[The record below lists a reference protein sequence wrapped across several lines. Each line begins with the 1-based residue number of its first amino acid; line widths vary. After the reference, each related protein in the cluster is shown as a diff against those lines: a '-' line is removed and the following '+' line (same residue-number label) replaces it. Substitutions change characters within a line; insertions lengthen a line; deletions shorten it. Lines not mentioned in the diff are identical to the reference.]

1 MNTVRICDIHDI
13 HQIYMIDMI
22 YIRFIKMKLML
33 CGINNR
39 LGTAEE
45 NTTKFEDIRIN
56 YPNSNTRE
64 KKTEK
69 DIQSMS

>member
-1 MNTVRICDIHDI
+1 MNTVRKIENT
-13 HQIYMIDMI
+13 MI

-45 NTTKFEDIRIN
+45 NTTKFEDIRTN
-56 YPNSNTRE
+56 
-64 KKTEK
+64 
-69 DIQSMS
+69 